1 MEEQVYQELK
11 TLCQKIIDS
20 ENKIEPAHYLEEV
33 RNLEE
38 KLILLDYLHFRQRSL
53 SGKPGMVSGARLD
66 EEIMGTLKQ
75 AERQR
80 QEGGIDSATGP
91 NPPKEEEAPPEPESI
106 VPSKEVVPELTDEPE
121 EEPAKR
127 SINDSLAA
135 GQIKLGLNDRLAF
148 TKHLF
153 SGSQE
158 DLNRVI
164 SQLNTFSS
172 YSEAEQFIQQMVK
185 PDYDWEQREDYEERL
200 MELVRAR
207 FGKE

>member
-20 ENKIEPAHYLEEV
+20 DQKQEPARYLEEV

-38 KLILLDYLHFRQRSL
+38 KLILLDYLRFRRRSL
-53 SGKPGMVSGARLD
+53 SAKTGGQTATGLD
-66 EEIMGTLKQ
+66 QELSNTLKQ
-75 AERQR
+75 AEQQR
-80 QEGGIDSATGP
+80 QESLFAAP
-91 NPPKEEEAPPEPESI
+91 AQSEMREEAPPEPESI
-106 VPSKEVVPELTDEPE
+106 VPSKEVVPEPAE
-121 EEPAKR
+121 ESAEKPRKQ
-127 SINDSLAA
+127 SINDSLAS

-164 SQLNTFSS
+164 SQLNTFTS
-172 YSEAEQFIQQMVK
+172 YPEAEQFIEQMVK
-185 PDYDWEQREDYEERL
+185 PEYNWEQQEEYEERL

-207 FGKE
+207 FGKD